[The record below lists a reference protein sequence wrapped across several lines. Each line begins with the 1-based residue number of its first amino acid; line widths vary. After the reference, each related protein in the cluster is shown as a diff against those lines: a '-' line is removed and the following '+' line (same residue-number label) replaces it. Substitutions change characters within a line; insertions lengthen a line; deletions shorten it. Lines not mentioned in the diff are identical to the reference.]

1 MKISKKLDRRIRTAI
16 IVERIILTDLL
27 DEKFRNDKIDHVTW
41 KELMT
46 AVIAGSNNIEKNID
60 YEIHSYVGG
69 R

>member
-41 KELMT
+41 KELYGT
-46 AVIAGSNNIEKNID
+46 CVSARTTTIQLLLEQPN
-60 YEIHSYVGG
+60 
-69 R
+69 